1 MNQRRV
7 VGWAVLTVMLLSFV
21 VALPARAAMAAAP
34 TGFLRVGHF
43 VPDVGAVA
51 VSVDGHLLAGAL
63 TFQQVTSYEALPAG
77 EHTVEVSVAAAK
89 GKGVSEHS
97 AKETVVAGQSLTV
110 LIVSNASDAMT
121 VTSFT
126 DNLSEP
132 PAGDAKVR
140 YIDTLSSV
148 PSLSG
153 SLTPVPDPPAP
164 TAVAVP
170 ATPEGQ
176 ASPYVDVHAGA
187 YNVAFTNAR
196 TGAIVLTGKDWP
208 VTAGTVASLIVL
220 QGTDA
225 PTLEVIKDAV
235 GAATTPVGGMQTGA
249 GGMALRASGRGF
261 GGLGLEIG
269 LVFALVGVVATG
281 LLTRRHRGH
290 AGLVAMACATGLVA
304 TSCGGESSV
313 GATPPPT
320 TTAGRNG
327 WSPPAS
333 VATGQASNSAPSI
346 NLIAAGTA
354 EPSNQPERLAVPAVG
369 IDAPIVNLGR
379 LPDGTMQV
387 PASFTVAGWYDE
399 GPPPGEPGPA
409 VILGHVDS
417 TTGPA
422 VFWRLRDLRP
432 GDQVMVTSAHGR
444 ETFEVTSIESAPKDA
459 FPTAKVFGPVGDP
472 ELRLITCSGAF
483 DRSTGHYVDNT
494 IVFASLISG

>member
-21 VALPARAAMAAAP
+21 VALPARAAMAATP

-43 VPDVGAVA
+43 VPGVGAVA
-51 VSVDGHLLAGAL
+51 VTVDGRLLAGAL
-63 TFQQVTSYEALPAG
+63 TFQQVTSYMAVPAG
-77 EHTVEVSVAAAK
+77 QHTVEVSVTAAK
-89 GKGVSEHS
+89 GTAASEHS
-97 AKETVVAGQSLTV
+97 AKETVLAGQSLTV
-110 LIVSNASDAMT
+110 LIAANAAGAMT

-153 SLTPVPDPPAP
+153 SLTMVPDPPAP
-164 TAVAVP
+164 TTVAVP

-176 ASPYVDVHAGA
+176 ASPYVNVHAGA

-220 QGTDA
+220 QGTAA

-235 GAATTPVGGMQTGA
+235 GAASTPVGGMQTGA
-249 GGMALRASGRGF
+249 GGMALRSRGGGI
-261 GGLGLEIG
+261 GGLGLDVG
-269 LVFALVGVVATG
+269 LLLVLAGVVATG
-281 LLTRRHRGH
+281 MLTRRHRAH

-304 TSCGGESSV
+304 TSCGGETSV
-313 GATPPPT
+313 RATPPPT
-320 TTAGRNG
+320 TVGRTG
-327 WSPPAS
+327 WSPPPGS
-333 VATGQASNSAPSI
+333 VTAGRAATSAPSI

-354 EPSNQPERLAVPAVG
+354 EPRNQPERLAVPSVG

-379 LPDGTMQV
+379 LPDGSMQV
-387 PASFTVAGWYDE
+387 PASFSVAGWYDE

-432 GDQVMVTSAHGR
+432 GDQVVVTSAHGR
-444 ETFEVTSIESAPKDA
+444 ETFEVTSVESAPKER
-459 FPTAKVFGPVGDP
+459 VSNREGV
-472 ELRLITCSGAF
+472 RSG
-483 DRSTGHYVDNT
+483 G
-494 IVFASLISG
+494 